1 MNKPTILTLALTLAL
16 CTACAGLSGPAPDP
30 GEPLAAL
37 IAKKGRPTNT
47 YQAGDITILE
57 YATGPYGQETYMAR
71 IGADGLLQSWQQVLN
86 DQTFATIKPGLTT
99 RTEVLH
105 TLGRP
110 AETGYLQ
117 LSKLE
122 VWSYRYK
129 QSGVWDSMMHV
140 HFDQAGIVRMMQNGP
155 DLLREEPFFFR

>member
-1 MNKPTILTLALTLAL
+1 MNRSIMLTIVLALAL
-16 CTACAGLSGPAPDP
+16 CTGCAGLSGPPPAP
-30 GEPLAAL
+30 GEPLAAVT
-37 IAKKGRPTNT
+37 AKKGRPTNT
-47 YQAGDITILE
+47 YRDGEATILE
-57 YATGPYGQETYMAR
+57 YATGPYGQVTYMAR

-86 DQTFATIKPGLTT
+86 DQTFATVKPGVATKT
-99 RTEVLH
+99 DVLH

-110 AETGYLQ
+110 AETSYLP

-140 HFDQAGIVRMMQNGP
+140 HFDQGGIVRMMQNGP
-155 DLLREEPFFFR
+155 DLLREAPFFSR